1 MGRPPWANKPREGTR
16 IWLSWRPIAY
26 VVTPRGIEPRYVSVA
41 YRNDDVT
48 AVASGLAP
56 GERVA
61 VSAPP
66 DADQLLAAIG
76 GGTE

>member
-1 MGRPPWANKPREGTR
+1 
-16 IWLSWRPIAY
+16 
-26 VVTPRGIEPRYVSVA
+26 VA

-61 VSAPP
+61 VTAPP
-66 DADQLLAAIG
+66 DADRLLAAMG
-76 GGTE
+76 SDTK